1 MAGKNSEKNSDKKP
15 NDMYQQFV
23 ESSFIELEQLLI
35 KAQTR
40 EERAFYRALL
50 NLKLQIEQEK
60 VVGEV
65 LL

>member
-1 MAGKNSEKNSDKKP
+1 VAPKNSDKYSDKKTS
-15 NDMYQQFV
+15 DMYEMFV
-23 ESSFIELEQLLI
+23 QSSFIELEQLLI